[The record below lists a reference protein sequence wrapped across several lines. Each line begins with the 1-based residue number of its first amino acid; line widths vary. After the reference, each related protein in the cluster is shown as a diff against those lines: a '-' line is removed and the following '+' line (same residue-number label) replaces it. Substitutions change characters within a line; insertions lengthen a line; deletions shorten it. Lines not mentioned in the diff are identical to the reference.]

1 MSARGV
7 LCVRAWHACV
17 RGAVGGCAG
26 RGMCSAQNI
35 FFGDV
40 LFVGGKPVEPTVNT
54 KCVNKDC
61 GIKLVADRETMRV
74 EGLPFA
80 QTFPPSPLI

>member
-1 MSARGV
+1 MF
-7 LCVRAWHACV
+7 
-17 RGAVGGCAG
+17 
-26 RGMCSAQNI
+26 GMCAAQNI

-40 LFVGGKPVEPTVNT
+40 LFVGGKPVEPIVNT

-80 QTFPPSPLI
+80 PSFPPSPLLSCVQARSTRTPACTHVLS